1 MKKFVLIFC
10 GAAALFA
17 QPSPAPIPANPPSP
31 SAVPAPPAIPVSPS
45 PVPEPFVFVDGPMI
59 AAQARDFAA
68 QIRADVLSQVKVNIG
83 AMSQKDRSR
92 GEERFY
98 RDGTRALDRSEWD
111 KAIEAFSAAI
121 ELRGERLDGSYYWK
135 AYALGKV
142 GKRDE
147 AVALINELEKNNP
160 KSRWLEDAKALR
172 IELRQASGQPLSAD
186 IQNDE
191 ELKLI
196 ALNALVDS
204 APDRAIPALRDL
216 LKKSS
221 SPRLKERA
229 LFVLAQSGTPQGRE
243 ILAQYAK
250 GAGNPDLQLKAVEYL
265 GMNRG
270 GENSALLSEIYRGN
284 TDPAVRRRVLR
295 AYMTSREKDKL
306 FEAAKTEQ
314 DPELRREAIHFLGA
328 LRAEQELLQ
337 LYSTESKPELRRQIL
352 HGLMAAQSARGIIEI
367 ARKETNPELKREAV
381 QLLSGMRTKEA
392 TDYLMEL
399 INK

>member
-1 MKKFVLIFC
+1 MKSLFFIFC
-10 GAAALFA
+10 GVAALYA
-17 QPSPAPIPANPPSP
+17 QPFPSPAPVPPNPPSP
-31 SAVPAPPAIPVSPS
+31 APA
-45 PVPEPFVFVDGPMI
+45 PFVFVDGPLI
-59 AAQARDFAA
+59 AAQVKANVA
-68 QIRADVLSQVKVNIG
+68 QI
-83 AMSQKDRSR
+83 MSMKDRTR
-92 GEERFY
+92 GEERNY
-98 RDGTRALDRSEWD
+98 RDGTRYLDRGEWD
-111 KAIEAFSAAI
+111 KAVEAFTAAI
-121 ELRGERLDGSYYWK
+121 EAKGERLDGAYYWK

-147 AVALINELEKNNP
+147 AIALINELEKNSP
-160 KSRWLEDAKALR
+160 KSRWLDDAKALR
-172 IELRQASGQPLSAD
+172 IELRQASGQPLAAD

-196 ALNALVDS
+196 ALNGLVDS

-243 ILAQYAK
+243 IIAQYAK

-265 GMNRG
+265 GMHRG
-270 GENSALLSEIYRGN
+270 KENLPLLAEIYSSN

-295 AYMTSREKDKL
+295 AYMNAREKDRL
-306 FEAAKTEQ
+306 LEAAKSEP
-314 DPELRREAIHFLGA
+314 DPDLRREAIMFLGA
-328 LRAEQELLQ
+328 MRAEPELQQ
-337 LYSTESKPELRRQIL
+337 LYAAESKPELRRHIL
-352 HGLMAAQSARGIIEI
+352 HGLMAAQSAKGIIEI

-381 QLLSGMRTKEA
+381 QMLSNMRSKEA